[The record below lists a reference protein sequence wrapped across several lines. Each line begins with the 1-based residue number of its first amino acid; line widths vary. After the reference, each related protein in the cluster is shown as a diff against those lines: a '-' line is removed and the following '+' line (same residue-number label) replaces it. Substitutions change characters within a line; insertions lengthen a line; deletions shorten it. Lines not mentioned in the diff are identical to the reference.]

1 MANTRA
7 ETHRQSYAEH
17 SARRRLLLKTL
28 GLGAAGLAAGG
39 AAAWAKGEL
48 AKPVVSGPTLAD
60 LQAQLERDNAARAAL
75 ALSYSALQTQANQ
88 WQTELA
94 SASSQNAQLAGAVTA
109 AQQEAAA
116 LKAQLAEAQAAL
128 EAATQRVAHGNDLL
142 GLYSQLDGIGLDAVV
157 ANGMGVVS
165 GALASVAGP
174 AALLRAGLDAA
185 HNMLV
190 AFEQVLPDFNGA
202 MAWLGEQVV
211 KLKVGLW
218 SVESSAQESTNSAIS
233 GLTAAFGGFAG
244 FVLDHL
250 PFNIGAKVRA
260 TLGTVQTVLG
270 NLTEM
275 TDAAPDKVLL
285 KISKHVDDGPQSWK
299 NTLVT
304 PLREQ
309 TLAPADQVLAALNGA
324 GNAFTTS
331 LKDPATA
338 AIAQREALRQQIAAY
353 RAANNI

>member
-1 MANTRA
+1 MPF
-7 ETHRQSYAEH
+7 
-17 SARRRLLLKTL
+17 
-28 GLGAAGLAAGG
+28 
-39 AAAWAKGEL
+39 KGF
-48 AKPVVSGPTLAD
+48 V
-60 LQAQLERDNAARAAL
+60 Q
-75 ALSYSALQTQANQ
+75 
-88 WQTELA
+88 
-94 SASSQNAQLAGAVTA
+94 
-109 AQQEAAA
+109 
-116 LKAQLAEAQAAL
+116 
-128 EAATQRVAHGNDLL
+128 
-142 GLYSQLDGIGLDAVV
+142 
-157 ANGMGVVS
+157 
-165 GALASVAGP
+165 
-174 AALLRAGLDAA
+174 
-185 HNMLV
+185 LV

-202 MAWLGEQVV
+202 MTWLGEQVV

-218 SVESSAQESTNSAIS
+218 TVESSAQATSNAALG
-233 GLTAAFGGFAG
+233 GLTAAFGGFVG

-250 PFNIGAKVRA
+250 PFNIGDKVRG
-260 TLGTVQTVLG
+260 TLGSVQTVLG
-270 NLTEM
+270 SLTEM

-309 TLAPADQVLAALNGA
+309 TLAPADQVLAAVNGA